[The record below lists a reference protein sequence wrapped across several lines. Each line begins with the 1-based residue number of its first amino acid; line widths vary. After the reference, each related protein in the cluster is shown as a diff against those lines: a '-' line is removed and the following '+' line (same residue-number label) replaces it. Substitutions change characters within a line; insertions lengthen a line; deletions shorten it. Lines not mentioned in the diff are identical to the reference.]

1 MFVQVK
7 VVKVAAKAT
16 IKALPILLN
25 VLKKMPKF

>member
-7 VVKVAAKAT
+7 IVKVAAKAT
-16 IKALPILLN
+16 IKVLPILLS

>member
-16 IKALPILLN
+16 IKVLPILLSA
-25 VLKKMPKF
+25 LKKMPKL